1 MIEIISI
8 NENGVTTKSFDE
20 LSSDEKFVIELHLND
35 AKLLCYECYEP
46 IPDGFGAFCSK
57 HKE

>member
-1 MIEIISI
+1 MIEIILLD
-8 NENGVTTKSFDE
+8 EDGVTTKSFAE
-20 LSSDEKFVIELHLND
+20 LSSDEKFDLDLHLND
-35 AKLLCYECYEP
+35 AKLLCYTCYEP